1 MVKSNTNNG
10 DKMTTETQVY
20 YYRSN
25 GTHFVINIGAGE
37 PGIFVKSVGKFAKAL
52 VRRRIGHNDFTLR
65 PV

>member
-1 MVKSNTNNG
+1 
-10 DKMTTETQVY
+10 MTTETQVY

-52 VRRRIGHNDFTLR
+52 VRRRVGHNDFTLR